1 MSTSK
6 RELAKQFIEDLQD
19 TLDVELT
26 IKKLK
31 ITEADAR
38 DILREMAARLF
49 GAAVVESPKSSRSPL
64 SLDSVVIH
72 VDGASRGNPGLAG
85 AGAILKDTQGRV
97 VKKLRRFLG
106 EATNNVA
113 EYEAL
118 LMSLEEAQ
126 ALGCKSVKVFADS
139 ELVVKQIKG
148 IYRVKNAS
156 LKIIYVKVMKVVRTF
171 DKFTISHVMREKN
184 SEADKLA
191 NEAIDGVK

>member
-19 TLDVELT
+19 TFDVELT

-49 GAAVVESPKSSRSPL
+49 GAAVVESPKSSRSSL
-64 SLDSVVIH
+64 SVENLVIH

-85 AGAILKDTQGRV
+85 AGAMLKDTQGRV

-126 ALGCKSVKVFADS
+126 GLGCKSVKVFADS
-139 ELVVKQIKG
+139 ELVVKQVKG

-156 LKIIYVKVMKVVRTF
+156 LKVIYVKVMKVVRTF